1 MNAAAAATPSSP
13 QKTSTGMEHHVKTV
27 KQITGSSR
35 PKCISPSS
43 QPTGAGEPSASVC
56 VGCDRHLSP
65 QETYACDTCAAGW
78 MKDANFNMCGG
89 EGNG

>member
-1 MNAAAAATPSSP
+1 MKNTNG
-13 QKTSTGMEHHVKTV
+13 TS
-27 KQITGSSR
+27 QSNL
-35 PKCISPSS
+35 
-43 QPTGAGEPSASVC
+43 PTGDGEQCASAC
-56 VGCDRHLSP
+56 VGCEVRLSP

>member
-1 MNAAAAATPSSP
+1 MKNTNG
-13 QKTSTGMEHHVKTV
+13 TS
-27 KQITGSSR
+27 QSNL
-35 PKCISPSS
+35 
-43 QPTGAGEPSASVC
+43 PTGDGEPCASAC
-56 VGCDRHLSP
+56 VGCEARQSP